1 MRNSFYKN
9 IGLNLVFLFLFLPS
23 VQAAPSVGN
32 KAPSFT
38 GIDSNGQRLN
48 LSDFRGKTVI
58 LEWTNHDCPFV
69 ARHYETGN
77 MQKHQKKATSE
88 GVIWLSIIS
97 SAPGLQGY
105 VDGNGANKLTK
116 ARNANPTHVILDPSG
131 KIGNSY
137 SARTTPHMYI
147 IDSTGI
153 LIYQGGIDDNPTSY
167 GKIEED
173 TANYILNA
181 LDEIK
186 AGKKLTKST
195 SQPYGCSV
203 KYGS

>member
-1 MRNSFYKN
+1 
-9 IGLNLVFLFLFLPS
+9 
-23 VQAAPSVGN
+23 
-32 KAPSFT
+32 
-38 GIDSNGQRLN
+38 
-48 LSDFRGKTVI
+48 
-58 LEWTNHDCPFV
+58 
-69 ARHYETGN
+69 